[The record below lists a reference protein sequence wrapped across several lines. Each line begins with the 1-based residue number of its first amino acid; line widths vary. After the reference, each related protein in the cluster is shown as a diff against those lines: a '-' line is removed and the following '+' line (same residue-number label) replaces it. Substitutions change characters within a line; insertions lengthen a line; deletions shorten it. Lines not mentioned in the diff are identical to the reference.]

1 MVLTAVGKEFYW
13 SALKQCKPHQLV
25 GIREVSDRRRR
36 FLHRVIH
43 TSVQNFNER
52 EIFFVKFGRDCAHQE
67 KLAATE
73 NSELSAMK
81 GFTNG

>member
-1 MVLTAVGKEFYW
+1 MVLKAGAGNFLGI
-13 SALKQCKPHQLV
+13 ALKQCKPHQLV
-25 GIREVSDRRRR
+25 GIREVRYVRRR

-43 TSVQNFNER
+43 TSVQNFHGR
-52 EIFFVKFGRDCAHQE
+52 EIFLAKFGSGCAHWE
-67 KLAATE
+67 EIRPAE